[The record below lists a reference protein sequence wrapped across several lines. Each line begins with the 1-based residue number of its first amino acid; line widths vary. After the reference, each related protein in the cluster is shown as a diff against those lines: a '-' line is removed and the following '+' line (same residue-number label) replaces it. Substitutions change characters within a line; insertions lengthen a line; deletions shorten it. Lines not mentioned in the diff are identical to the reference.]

1 MDCIFGIT
9 GKDYVIIASDKNIAN
24 SIVKLQDDDEKII
37 SIGETQLLG
46 SSAEVSTRK
55 SFSRLIK
62 ANLQYNYFR
71 YNNKL
76 LTKEVASF
84 TRNMIWESLRSRNPY
99 QVANIIAGFDDGEP
113 NLYLIEQ
120 LGGMEKV
127 TRGAIGYSS
136 YFLLGLMDSYYKK
149 DMSLEDGLECISKCI
164 FELKTRFLINLVGFD
179 VYLIDK
185 NGVQNISESFNEKK
199 K

>member
-9 GKDYVIIASDKNIAN
+9 GKDYVILAADKNIAN
-24 SIVKLQDDDEKII
+24 SIIKLQDDDEKII
-37 SIGETQLLG
+37 SIGENQLIG

-55 SFSRLIK
+55 SFARLIK
-62 ANLQYNYFR
+62 ANLQYNYYR
-71 YNNKL
+71 HNTKL
-76 LTKEVASF
+76 LTKESANF

-99 QVANIIAGFDDGEP
+99 QVANMIAGFDEGQP

-127 TRGAIGYSS
+127 TRGAIGYAA

-149 DMSLEDGLECISKCI
+149 DMNLNEGKECIKKCI
-164 FELKTRFLINLVGFD
+164 EELKTRFLINLVNFD
-179 VYLIDK
+179 VYLINV
-185 NGVQNISESFNEKK
+185 NGVENISGEYNTTK
-199 K
+199 